1 MNLEEIL
8 SQWKTDSHIEY
19 NKLDVTSQETPKLH
33 AKYLELYSNA
43 KLKLKDAEFKQRL
56 LLKDKWLYY
65 QGKMP
70 VETVIQKGWNPD
82 PFDGLK
88 ILKGEMEYYYNS
100 DPEIVASE
108 AKIAYIKE
116 VVDTLKE
123 IMDNIKWRHS
133 TIRNMIDF
141 KKFEAGF

>member
-1 MNLEEIL
+1 MNLEMIL
-8 SQWKTDSHIEY
+8 QEWKQDSQLEY
-19 NKLDVTSQETPKLH
+19 NKLDVSSQETPRLH

-43 KLKLKDAEFKQRL
+43 KLKLKDAEFKQKI

-65 QGKMP
+65 NGKMP
-70 VETVIQKGWNPD
+70 VETVIEKGWNPD

-88 ILKGEMEYYYNS
+88 ILKGEMDYYYNS
-100 DPEIVASE
+100 DPEIIASE
-108 AKIAYIKE
+108 GKIAYIKE

-123 IMDNIKWRHS
+123 ILDHVKWRHS
-133 TIRNMIDF
+133 TIKNMIDW